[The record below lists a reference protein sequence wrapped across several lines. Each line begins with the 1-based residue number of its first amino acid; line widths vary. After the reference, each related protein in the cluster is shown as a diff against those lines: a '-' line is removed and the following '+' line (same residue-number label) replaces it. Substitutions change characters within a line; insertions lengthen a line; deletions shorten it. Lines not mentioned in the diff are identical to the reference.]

1 MSADAVSDPAERKRL
16 WAMADR
22 VYPLWPDYR
31 RRAAR
36 CNRTIPII
44 RLRVAA
50 T

>member
-1 MSADAVSDPAERKRL
+1 
-16 WAMADR
+16 MADR

-36 CNRTIPII
+36 CHRTIPII
-44 RLRVAA
+44 RLRAAA